1 MLYQFI
7 VFLQDQE
14 ADGIIDRCCD
24 EPGVIPAHFEY
35 KEKLISELSQWDYGE
50 YTEEPVDRQQLMAE
64 IGTSGFVYENKDYLL
79 VTYPHSALC
88 LYRKLENH
96 DQ

>member
-14 ADGIIDRCCD
+14 ADEIIDRCCD

-50 YTEEPVDRQQLMAE
+50 YTEEPVDRHQLMAE
-64 IGTSGFVYENKDYLL
+64 IGESGFVYENKNYLL

-88 LYRKLENH
+88 LYRKFAE
-96 DQ
+96 